1 MTRGCMMS
9 AAVDTVLIM
18 PLTPNQSLRSQIKKY
33 SADSNS
39 LSQSGSLD
47 EGVRLRESRLVSAQS
62 TIIFSLQFSRKLPLE
77 TNGTL
82 GAGLSI
88 RWHKM
93 SIATTSARFYSCLT
107 RTQVFSGSGASELSQ
122 DSPYGNGNSMV
133 KAAKTVGIRDIAL
146 QKNRPVW

>member
-1 MTRGCMMS
+1 MMS

-33 SADSNS
+33 SAGSNS

-62 TIIFSLQFSRKLPLE
+62 TIIFSLQFNRKLPLE
-77 TNGTL
+77 TNGTS

-88 RWHKM
+88 R
-93 SIATTSARFYSCLT
+93 
-107 RTQVFSGSGASELSQ
+107 
-122 DSPYGNGNSMV
+122 
-133 KAAKTVGIRDIAL
+133 
-146 QKNRPVW
+146 